1 MKESLKVDVNEDNK
15 LYEEPGKIDV
25 EDYLQKLKEE
35 KEQELQGERKMTKH
49 KTKFVY
55 LSSCVVFQLWPFFE
69 FCQLGH
75 M

>member
-35 KEQELQGERKMTKH
+35 KEQELQGGEKK
-49 KTKFVY
+49 KD
-55 LSSCVVFQLWPFFE
+55 
-69 FCQLGH
+69 
-75 M
+75 